1 MMSSELQ
8 QRLYDLLY
16 DGGIDNIQVLTVKG
30 KELLVKDIVFTS
42 RSSADITELF
52 IDIVVEVENEKG

>member
-8 QRLYDLLY
+8 QRLCDLLY